1 MRLHYTDRFLKDYA
15 QAPLSIQR
23 AFDRKAA
30 FLTANILHP
39 SLRAK
44 KYNEADGTWQ
54 ARVTDNWR
62 FYFKIEGDIY
72 YLLRLI
78 PHPK

>member
-1 MRLHYTDRFLKDYA
+1 MRLHYTDRFIADYA
-15 QAPLSIQR
+15 SAPLSIQG
-23 AFDRKAA
+23 AFDRKAV
-30 FLTANILHP
+30 FLLTKLRHP

-44 KYNEADGTWQ
+44 KYNEAEGIWQ

-62 FYFKIEGDIY
+62 FYFKIEDDLY
-72 YLLRLI
+72 YLLRII

>member
-1 MRLHYTDRFLKDYA
+1 MQLHYTDRFLKDYA
-15 QAPLSIQR
+15 HAPLSVQR

-30 FLTANILHP
+30 FLVINILHP

-44 KYNEADGTWQ
+44 KYNEAEEIWQ

-62 FYFKIEGDIY
+62 F
-72 YLLRLI
+72 
-78 PHPK
+78 